1 VENFL
6 NGHGLRWNID
16 QRVQTYTHPLW
27 MFLLIPAR
35 GITGE
40 FYYSTTVLSLS
51 FATAAYTLL
60 ALRLR
65 LQPVFLIVGLLIP
78 TLLSKSIVLFS
89 TSGFENPLSMA
100 LLASFAHTL
109 LTVRHRQSA
118 FVRLTVI
125 VSLAAINRLDHV
137 LLFIPALCWSWWP
150 RRKEFS
156 RLLLG
161 LAPLLLWLLFA
172 TFYYGFPTPNTA
184 PAKLSSSVPLS
195 WYCTRGL
202 IYLLALFQRDLP
214 SALILSVGVVLSV
227 YWFVRCLRTRRNE
240 QQMRLALLG
249 IGAALYCLYVIRVGG
264 DFISGR
270 FWTSPILVG
279 LLVVSTSLPRFWM
292 WLVNQRW
299 MVRTTIGLAAVGG
312 IAVCW
317 LGSSSLAKNVV
328 PKPVELD
335 RSLAHVFLKR
345 DLTWGMTEAAVRFR
359 KAGVKARHQAE
370 QLQGTHV
377 VVFTSLGFAGL
388 EAGPSVVI
396 IDRPGL
402 GDPLL
407 ARLAPS
413 RLAFA
418 GHLYRR
424 IPEGYVKARQLGD
437 LGEMEPSLASYYEKL
452 RLVVSGPLFDME
464 RIQTIVALNLGTH
477 AHLLNEFEN
486 SVRVR

>member
-1 VENFL
+1 
-6 NGHGLRWNID
+6 
-16 QRVQTYTHPLW
+16 
-27 MFLLIPAR
+27 
-35 GITGE
+35 
-40 FYYSTTVLSLS
+40 
-51 FATAAYTLL
+51 
-60 ALRLR
+60 
-65 LQPVFLIVGLLIP
+65 
-78 TLLSKSIVLFS
+78 
-89 TSGFENPLSMA
+89 
-100 LLASFAHTL
+100 
-109 LTVRHRQSA
+109 
-118 FVRLTVI
+118 
-125 VSLAAINRLDHV
+125 
-137 LLFIPALCWSWWP
+137 
-150 RRKEFS
+150 
-156 RLLLG
+156 
-161 LAPLLLWLLFA
+161 
-172 TFYYGFPTPNTA
+172 
-184 PAKLSSSVPLS
+184 
-195 WYCTRGL
+195 
-202 IYLLALFQRDLP
+202 LFQRDLP
-214 SALILSVGVVLSV
+214 SALILSLGVVLSV

-292 WLVNQRW
+292 WLVKQRW